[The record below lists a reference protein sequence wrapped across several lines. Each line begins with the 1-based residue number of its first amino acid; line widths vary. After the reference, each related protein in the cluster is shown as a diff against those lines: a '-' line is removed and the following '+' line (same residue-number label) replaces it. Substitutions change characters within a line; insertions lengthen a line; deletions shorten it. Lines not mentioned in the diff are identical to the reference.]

1 MNKIKYIICDLDD
14 TLLKKDKTISPKT
27 VEVFKKAKE
36 QGFMLVFNTSRSMQN
51 SMQYIELLKP
61 TYGIYNGGCQIVDEN
76 CKDLFVSMVSKE
88 QTKEITKYLNT
99 ICDKI
104 SVQTHD
110 QFLASDK
117 EYKNQNAIWTDFT
130 DGYEGEAF
138 KILCHSMDHD
148 NIERIAKENNLE
160 FQNYLN
166 RGWHRLST
174 PGATKWNGVLRFL
187 NVVGGKPEE
196 CSCFGDDFGDM
207 EMIEKSGC
215 GVAMANSQPEVL
227 AMAPNITVTNEEDGV
242 AVFIEKNFLK

>member
-1 MNKIKYIICDLDD
+1 MIKYIICDLDD
-14 TLLKKDKTISPKT
+14 TLLKKDKTLSKKT
-27 VEVFKKAKE
+27 IDVFNEAKK
-36 QGFMLVFNTSRSMQN
+36 QGFMIVFNTSRSMQN
-51 SMQYIELLKP
+51 SKQYIDILRP
-61 TYGIYNGGCQIVDEN
+61 SYGIYNGGCQIVDEN

-117 EYKNQNAIWTDFT
+117 EYKNQNAIWTDFSN
-130 DGYEGEAF
+130 GYEGEAF
-138 KILCHSMDHD
+138 KILCHSEDHA
-148 NIERIAKENNLE
+148 NIERIAKENSLE

-166 RGWHRLST
+166 KGWHRLST
-174 PGATKWNGVLRFL
+174 PGATKWNGILRFL
-187 NVVGGKPEE
+187 KVVGGSPNEVAA
-196 CSCFGDDFGDM
+196 FGDDFGDM

-227 AMAPNITVTNEEDGV
+227 KIAPHITLSNEEDGV
-242 AVFIEKNFLK
+242 ADFIERNLLK